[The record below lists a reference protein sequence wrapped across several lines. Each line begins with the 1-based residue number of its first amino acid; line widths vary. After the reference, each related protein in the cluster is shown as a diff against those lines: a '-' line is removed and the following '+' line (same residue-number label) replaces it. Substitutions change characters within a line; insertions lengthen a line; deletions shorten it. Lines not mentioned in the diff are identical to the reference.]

1 MSGRGRGGRGRG
13 GYDDYDQSSQIVGG
27 DGEEVETTVSGVP
40 DATVEAA
47 AVSESPLIAASF
59 GRGGRGRGGRGLYP
73 FSGRAARGG
82 GRGGGRAGRAE
93 VAEMISA
100 KTWKRPRTMD
110 EGLST
115 GR

>member
-1 MSGRGRGGRGRG
+1 
-13 GYDDYDQSSQIVGG
+13 
-27 DGEEVETTVSGVP
+27 VP
-40 DATVEAA
+40 AATVEAA

-82 GRGGGRAGRAE
+82 GRGGGRAGRTE
-93 VAEMISA
+93 VTEMISA